1 MSEKIY
7 LTVIRRSVLTTDKID
22 FNILSIIIEMC
33 PIFQQEH
40 NSSST
45 FVMYLLT

>member
-40 NSSST
+40 RRGSNW
-45 FVMYLLT
+45 

>member
-22 FNILSIIIEMC
+22 FNVLSIIEIC